1 MKPAQ
6 RGPKGPKDR
15 RICTNAFPPRGFPCG
30 TGKGLIEM
38 ADINSTAAKRTVATA
53 PAEKQGLSTQDLILI
68 AVLLAA
74 GAVLKMTVASFFQAF
89 GMKPNFIIAMY
100 CLAIILTKPTVKQSM
115 VIGILAGLVCQVALP
130 ATYGL
135 NIISEFLGALV
146 CGLLIRM
153 PMKFGAF
160 DANPT
165 INTFVSTCVS
175 GGSFALM
182 AIFINVVLP
191 GGEAAAVTAA
201 IAAYAMIVLGT
212 ATFNAVLNTIL
223 VPLMRKVLKR

>member
-15 RICTNAFPPRGFPCG
+15 RICTNAFPPRGFPGG
-30 TGKGLIEM
+30 TEKGLIEM

-115 VIGILAGLVCQVALP
+115 VIGIRP
-130 ATYGL
+130 ATETGIGATLNDKGKMTNDKGIFNLNGQRIAQPTKGL
-135 NIISEFLGALV
+135 
-146 CGLLIRM
+146 
-153 PMKFGAF
+153 
-160 DANPT
+160 
-165 INTFVSTCVS
+165 
-175 GGSFALM
+175 
-182 AIFINVVLP
+182 
-191 GGEAAAVTAA
+191 
-201 IAAYAMIVLGT
+201 YIVNGKKI
-212 ATFNAVLNTIL
+212 VI
-223 VPLMRKVLKR
+223 K

>member
-1 MKPAQ
+1 
-6 RGPKGPKDR
+6 
-15 RICTNAFPPRGFPCG
+15 
-30 TGKGLIEM
+30 M
-38 ADINSTAAKRTVATA
+38 ASINTTAKRTITTA
-53 PAEKQGLSTQDLILI
+53 PKEKSGLSTQDIILI

-74 GAVLKMTVASFFQAF
+74 GAVLKMTVATFFQAF

-115 VIGILAGLVCQVALP
+115 IIGLLAGLVCQVALP

-146 CGLLIRM
+146 CGLLIRV
-153 PMKFGAF
+153 PMKIGAV

-165 INTFVSTCVS
+165 VNTFVSTCVS
-175 GGSFALM
+175 GGSFALI

-191 GGEAAAVTAA
+191 GGTPEAVSAA
-201 IAAYAMIVLGT
+201 IAAYALIVLGT